1 MKKVNNIL
9 KMIAQMDANANEV
22 KLGKHEVE
30 LGLVEDLIKL
40 VSSNKNAIS
49 EASRY
54 IDNVKITW
62 QKLYSIKDEIDNMNS
77 YIKSIPS
84 AKNELGFNNQEI
96 NKILSKIE
104 LQSKELGVDA
114 KNVKGYL
121 DAQKEIEKNNEYIK
135 QLEQQKSSGEKILSE
150 LK

>member
-1 MKKVNNIL
+1 MNTL
-9 KMIAQMDANANEV
+9 KTV
-22 KLGKHEVE
+22 FGKLFKEETTNLASHEVE
-30 LGLVEDLIKL
+30 LGLVEDLNKL
-40 VSSNKNAIS
+40 VSTNKNAIS

-54 IDNVKITW
+54 IDNVKTTW

-104 LQSKELGVDA
+104 LQSKDLGVDA

-121 DAQKEIEKNNEYIK
+121 EAQKEIEKNNEYIK
-135 QLEQQKSSGEKILSE
+135 QLEQQKSIGEKILSE

>member
-1 MKKVNNIL
+1 MNTRKTIY
-9 KMIAQMDANANEV
+9 E
-22 KLGKHEVE
+22 KLFKEETNLSTHEVE
-30 LGLVEDLIKL
+30 LGLVEDLNKL

-77 YIKSIPS
+77 YIKSIPG

-104 LQSKELGVDA
+104 LQSKDLGVDA

-121 DAQKEIEKNNEYIK
+121 EAQKEIEKNNEYIK
-135 QLEQQKSSGEKILSE
+135 QLEQQKSIGEKILSE

>member
-1 MKKVNNIL
+1 MNKVNNIL
-9 KMIAQMDANANEV
+9 KMIAQMDANANEI
-22 KLGKHEVE
+22 KLAKHEVE
-30 LGLVEDLIKL
+30 LGLVDDLIKL

-62 QKLYSIKDEIDNMNS
+62 QKLYSVKDEVDNMNS
-77 YIKSIPS
+77 YIKNIPS

-135 QLEQQKSSGEKILSE
+135 QLEQQKSIGEKILSE

>member
-1 MKKVNNIL
+1 MNTL
-9 KMIAQMDANANEV
+9 KTV
-22 KLGKHEVE
+22 FGKLFKEETQLASHEVE
-30 LGLVEDLIKL
+30 LGLVEDLNKL
-40 VSSNKNAIS
+40 VSTNKNAIS

-54 IDNVKITW
+54 IDNVKTTW

-104 LQSKELGVDA
+104 LQSKDLGVDA

-121 DAQKEIEKNNEYIK
+121 EAKKEIEKNNEYIK
-135 QLEQQKSSGEKILSE
+135 QLEQQKSIGEKILSE

>member
-1 MKKVNNIL
+1 MNTRKTVYN
-9 KMIAQMDANANEV
+9 
-22 KLGKHEVE
+22 KLFKEEINLSTHEIE
-30 LGLVEDLIKL
+30 LGLVEDLNKL
-40 VSSNKNAIS
+40 VSTNKNAIS
-49 EASRY
+49 KASRY

-104 LQSKELGVDA
+104 LQSKDLGVDV

-121 DAQKEIEKNNEYIK
+121 EAQKEIEKNNEYIK
-135 QLEQQKSSGEKILSE
+135 QLEQQKSIGEKILSE

>member
-1 MKKVNNIL
+1 MNTL
-9 KMIAQMDANANEV
+9 KTV
-22 KLGKHEVE
+22 YGKLFKEETKLASHEVE
-30 LGLVEDLIKL
+30 LGLVEDLNKL
-40 VSSNKNAIS
+40 VSTNKNAIS

-54 IDNVKITW
+54 IDNVKTTW

-104 LQSKELGVDA
+104 LQSKDLGVDA

-121 DAQKEIEKNNEYIK
+121 EAQKEIEKNNEYIK
-135 QLEQQKSSGEKILSE
+135 QLEQQKSIGEKILSE
-150 LK
+150 LR

>member
-1 MKKVNNIL
+1 MNTL
-9 KMIAQMDANANEV
+9 KTV
-22 KLGKHEVE
+22 FGKLFKEETQLASHEIE
-30 LGLVEDLIKL
+30 LGLVEDLNKL
-40 VSSNKNAIS
+40 VSTNKNAIS

-54 IDNVKITW
+54 IDNVKTTW

-104 LQSKELGVDA
+104 LQSKDLGVDA

-121 DAQKEIEKNNEYIK
+121 EAQKEIEKNNEYIK
-135 QLEQQKSSGEKILSE
+135 QLEQQKSIGEKILSE

>member
-1 MKKVNNIL
+1 MNTRKTVYN
-9 KMIAQMDANANEV
+9 
-22 KLGKHEVE
+22 KLFKEETNLSTHEVE
-30 LGLVEDLIKL
+30 LGLVEDLNKL
-40 VSSNKNAIS
+40 VSTNKNAIS

-54 IDNVKITW
+54 IDNVKTTW

-104 LQSKELGVDA
+104 LQSKDLGVDA

-121 DAQKEIEKNNEYIK
+121 EAQKEIEKNNEYIK
-135 QLEQQKSSGEKILSE
+135 QLEQQKSIGEKILSE